1 MMEIL
6 RKIGATA
13 GAKKC
18 LREFK
23 IPIERARRPMK
34 KM

>member
-6 RKIGATA
+6 RKIGAMA

-18 LREFK
+18 LWEFR
-23 IPIERARRPMK
+23 IPCKERKVP
-34 KM
+34 